1 MSPEERQLLTALF
14 DRVRT
19 ATSTPRD
26 RDAEALIAD
35 QIRAEPAAPYYLA
48 QAVIVQEK
56 GLEAAGNH
64 IRDLE
69 ARIRDLE
76 AERAEKPAAA
86 SEGGFL
92 ASIFGSRREPEAER
106 PPRQADPYAQNA
118 RPQQAGPWGNGADR
132 PGAAAPAWAAQQ
144 RQPDPGAYGGNA
156 GPAAAGAFAGG
167 PWSRQAAPSAGS
179 SFLSG
184 AATTAAGVAG
194 GMLLANGL
202 SHIFGSQFGGLG
214 WGNPAAAAGQP
225 VVEETVINNYYDT
238 DPNQQSDAQQ
248 ADTQQN
254 DAPQDD
260 GGWQTA
266 DNDAGN
272 DAGYDNAD
280 FGGGDF
286 GSDSFDV

>member
-19 ATSTPRD
+19 ASATPRD
-26 RDAEALIAD
+26 REAEALIAD
-35 QIRAEPAAPYYLA
+35 EIRTEPAAPYYLA

-64 IRDLE
+64 IRELE

-76 AERAEKPAAA
+76 AAQAETPAPA
-86 SEGGFL
+86 SQGGFL
-92 ASIFGSRREPEAER
+92 ASIFGSRREPDTDR
-106 PPRQADPYAQNA
+106 SPRQPDPYGQNV
-118 RPQQAGPWGNGADR
+118 RPQQPGTWGNGADR

-144 RQPDPGAYGGNA
+144 RHPDPNAYGGNA
-156 GPAAAGAFAGG
+156 GPAVSGPFAGG
-167 PWSRQAAPSAGS
+167 PWSRQQAAPSAGS

-214 WGNPAAAAGQP
+214 WGNPAAMGQP
-225 VVEETVINNYYDT
+225 IVEETVVNNYYDK
-238 DPNQQSDAQQ
+238 DPNQQDA
-248 ADTQQN
+248 TQQN
-254 DAPQDD
+254 DPQQDD

-266 DNDAGN
+266 EADPGDS
-272 DAGYDNAD
+272 GYDTAD
-280 FGGGDF
+280 YGGGDF

>member
-19 ATSTPRD
+19 ASGTPRD
-26 RDAEALIAD
+26 REAEALIAD

-64 IRDLE
+64 IRELE
-69 ARIRDLE
+69 SRIRDLE
-76 AERAEKPAAA
+76 AAQAERPAAG
-86 SEGGFL
+86 EGGFL
-92 ASIFGSRREPEAER
+92 ASIFGSRRDPDADR
-106 PPRQADPYAQNA
+106 APRQTDAYAQNA
-118 RPQQAGPWGNGADR
+118 RPQQSGPWGNGADR

-144 RQPDPGAYGGNA
+144 RQPDPAAYGN
-156 GPAAAGAFAGG
+156 GG
-167 PWSRQAAPSAGS
+167 PFASGPWGRQQAAPSAGS

-214 WGNPAAAAGQP
+214 WGNPAAAAMGQP

-238 DPNQQSDAQQ
+238 APNQQDNAQQ
-248 ADTQQN
+248 DVGQ
-254 DAPQDD
+254 QDD
-260 GGWQTA
+260 SGWQTV

-272 DAGYDNAD
+272 DQGYDTAD
-280 FGGGDF
+280 YGGGDDF